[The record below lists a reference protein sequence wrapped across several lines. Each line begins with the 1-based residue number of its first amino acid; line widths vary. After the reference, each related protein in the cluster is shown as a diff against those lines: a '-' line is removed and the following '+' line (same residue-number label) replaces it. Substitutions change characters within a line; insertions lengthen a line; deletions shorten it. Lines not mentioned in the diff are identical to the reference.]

1 MSSYGVD
8 GVDKLVQLLKDE
20 LEMVMRLMGT
30 PTIADIKP
38 EMVDI
43 RNIKA
48 HAGSFPSDHM
58 ALSTYDAMKT
68 RTGAGTPKL

>member
-8 GVDKLVQLLKDE
+8 GVVKLVQLLKDE

-43 RNIKA
+43 RNIKS
-48 HAGSFPSDHM
+48 HSGSFPSDHL
-58 ALSTYDAMKT
+58 ALSVYDSMRT
-68 RTGAGTPKL
+68 RAGAPKL